1 MEEEDDDSPAPMPRT
16 NSHNSFS
23 FSNNNDIFN
32 FNSGSSS
39 TPTGLI
45 GGPQGDGDALMNDDA
60 WLSMDLDSLL
70 AQSLPPIDMS
80 LYQSMGD
87 LAPIHSDTVPYGQ
100 DDFSSYLYPGI
111 AMNAGASGS
120 MVQSTSTT
128 RNGSISL
135 GDTISTPIT
144 PQVRTVLSGFCESSC
159 HRPLCRFVSSPS
171 SPCSDQSVLRRGRQ
185 RPGLL
190 SDGAQVWSEGNF

>member
-16 NSHNSFS
+16 NSQNSFS
-23 FSNNNDIFN
+23 FSNNNIFN
-32 FNSGSSS
+32 FNNGSSS
-39 TPTGLI
+39 TPTGVM
-45 GGPQGDGDALMNDDA
+45 GGQQGDGDALMDDDA

-87 LAPIHSDTVPYGQ
+87 LAPIHSNTVPYGQ

-111 AMNAGASGS
+111 AIDAGAASS
-120 MVQSTSTT
+120 MVQSTSAT

-135 GDTISTPIT
+135 GNSISTPIT
-144 PQVRTVLSGFCESSC
+144 PQVRTVLSDFCESPC
-159 HRPLCRFVSSPS
+159 HLLISFLDSSPPC
-171 SPCSDQSVLRRGRQ
+171 PCSHECGFRRGRQ
-185 RPGLL
+185 GPHFL
-190 SDGAQVWSEGNF
+190 SGCVHI

>member
-1 MEEEDDDSPAPMPRT
+1 METMEEEDDDSPAPMPRT
-16 NSHNSFS
+16 NSQNSFS
-23 FSNNNDIFN
+23 FNNNNVFN
-32 FNSGSSS
+32 FNSGYSS
-39 TPTGLI
+39 TTTGLF
-45 GGPQGDGDALMNDDA
+45 GGQQGDEDASMNDDA

-100 DDFSSYLYPGI
+100 DDFSSYLYPSI
-111 AMNAGASGS
+111 AMETGASSS

-135 GDTISTPIT
+135 GTSLSTPIT
-144 PQVRTVLSGFCESSC
+144 PQVRITLSDFCE
-159 HRPLCRFVSSPS
+159 
-171 SPCSDQSVLRRGRQ
+171 
-185 RPGLL
+185 
-190 SDGAQVWSEGNF
+190 